1 MIQLSFEQCLKICS
15 YYKSKWHHHLTS
27 TVFRMEKV
35 VWHSVNFADRQL
47 LKKVMGGVAFFLS
60 LHQHDLFL
68 YGGCYKDY
76 ENSRK
81 CSSTEAAP
89 HLTLP
94 TFPTS
99 DTHLFTA
106 IHQKHW
112 SPKYPI
118 LSFLAPLVRTSWIS
132 HHGQHN
138 LFFFLA
144 SAIAI
149 FFQYACRTMMGQ
161 QNFWRGAKRKY

>member
-1 MIQLSFEQCLKICS
+1 MASPPTIHSL
-15 YYKSKWHHHLTS
+15 WHGKCGLTHHKFCRQTTFKEGKGGS
-27 TVFRMEKV
+27 SNFFRLAPTWSRFRWWVLQGLWIFQEM
-35 VWHSVNFADRQL
+35 F
-47 LKKVMGGVAFFLS
+47 
-60 LHQHDLFL
+60 QHW
-68 YGGCYKDY
+68 
-76 ENSRK
+76 NSSPRHP
-81 CSSTEAAP
+81 A
-89 HLTLP
+89 HLAP
-94 TFPTS
+94 TF

-138 LFFFLA
+138 LFLLA
-144 SAIAI
+144 LAIAI

>member
-1 MIQLSFEQCLKICS
+1 MASPPNLHSLSHG
-15 YYKSKWHHHLTS
+15 KSGLTLRK
-27 TVFRMEKV
+27 FC
-35 VWHSVNFADRQL
+35 RQTTF
-47 LKKVMGGVAFFLS
+47 KEGKGGGVAFFLS

-138 LFFFLA
+138 LFFFWLRPLQSFSSMHVGLWWA
-144 SAIAI
+144 SKI
-149 FFQYACRTMMGQ
+149 FEGVLKE
-161 QNFWRGAKRKY
+161 NIKSS